1 MPYGALTTKSY
12 EDKIDIV
19 TSIPFIL
26 VHLAALVGAILVPP
40 TAGDIALMVGMYYLR
55 MWGVVVGYHR
65 YLSHRSFSTS
75 RLFQFFLVFLGGTAV
90 QKGGL
95 WWAANHRHHH
105 RYSDQPEDVHSP
117 VQRGFWWSHC
127 GWILARKWH
136 GIRYD
141 DIKDMAKYPELR
153 FLTEHHL
160 VPAVFYAVVVT
171 MTGFAFGGLHGGAH
185 ALVWGFLVSTVVLW
199 HGTFTI
205 NSLSHVFGRRRFK
218 TNDDS
223 RNSFALS
230 LITLGEGW
238 HNNHH
243 YFPGSMSQ
251 GFYWWQ
257 VDIAAYTIWALE
269 KVGLV
274 WDVRAPPEKVLKI
287 GRGLVTGD
295 EPQTLAPPLID
306 PLGEPVA

>member
-1 MPYGALTTKSY
+1 MPYGKANAQLF
-12 EDKIDIV
+12 EEKIDLV

-26 VHLAALVGAILVPP
+26 VHVAALVGAIVFPP
-40 TAGDIALMVGMYYLR
+40 SAGDIALVVGLYYLR

-65 YLSHRSFSTS
+65 YLSHRTFSTS
-75 RLFQFFLVFLGGTAV
+75 RAFQFFLVFLGGTAV

-105 RYSDQPEDVHSP
+105 RESDQPPDVHSP
-117 VQRGFWWSHC
+117 VQRGFWWSHA

-136 GIRYD
+136 STRYD
-141 DIKDMAKYPELR
+141 DIKDMAKFPELR

-160 VPAVFYAVVVT
+160 VPAVAFAVVVIGVGLL
-171 MTGFAFGGLHGGAH
+171 TGGMHGAIHAF
-185 ALVWGFLVSTVVLW
+185 VWGFLVSTVVLW

-218 TNDDS
+218 TTDDS
-223 RNSFALS
+223 RNSFWLS

-243 YFPGSMSQ
+243 YYPGSMAQ

-257 VDIAAYTIWALE
+257 IDLAAYSIRALE
-269 KVGLV
+269 AIGVV
-274 WDVRAPPEKVLKI
+274 WDVRAPPERVLKI

-295 EPQTLAPPLID
+295 EPQTLAHPLAD
-306 PLGEPVA
+306 PIA